1 MTVWRVGVGDFRFKQ
16 NVRSPVTLQNV
27 CHIFGPLTLFCSARI
42 FSIMRLYFFPSIFS
56 ESCFEL
62 VCAKWIIKK
71 DHAPGE

>member
-42 FSIMRLYFFPSIFS
+42 FSIMRLYFFFPLFS
-56 ESCFEL
+56 QKAALNSCAQNGL
-62 VCAKWIIKK
+62 
-71 DHAPGE
+71 